1 MKRKGSDIWWKRADC
16 LAKWGREFRC
26 VIVGDGPERDALA
39 RQILE
44 SGLGD
49 RVVLESGRPQE
60 QLIELMRQATVMVL
74 PCIISETGDR
84 DGLPTV
90 LLEAQAMGLPT
101 ISTKV
106 AGVGEIVDHDKSGL
120 LVSPKDP
127 SALAEAIDRILS
139 DPGFA
144 SRMGREGRRKAEKE
158 FDIRRNVSDLRN
170 LFMQSQE
177 LNEALGGQS

>member
-1 MKRKGSDIWWKRADC
+1 M
-16 LAKWGREFRC
+16 
-26 VIVGDGPERDALA
+26 IVGDGPERDALA
-39 RQILE
+39 RQILAG
-44 SGLGD
+44 GLGD

-60 QLIELMRQATVMVL
+60 QLIELMRHATVMVL

-101 ISTKV
+101 ISTTV
-106 AGVGEIVDHDKSGL
+106 AGVGEIVDHDNSGL

-127 SALAEAIDRILS
+127 LALAEAIDRILS

-170 LFMQSQE
+170 LFIQSRE
-177 LNEALGGQS
+177 LSEAV